1 MSKMAVALKVDV
13 RIESFDFSEFG
24 DIPGKLLWVGADAL
38 EPDEQHPYPRYPAKI
53 KLEEQTIMANGEL
66 RSLESGMA
74 ISVNIKERK
83 RRVISV
89 FSGFLTK
96 KIDSLQKAK

>member
-1 MSKMAVALKVDV
+1 MDVDV
-13 RIESFDFSEFG
+13 RIDSFDFSEFG
-24 DIPGKLLWVGADAL
+24 DISGKLSWVGADAL

-53 KLEEQTIMANGEL
+53 KLEKQTIIANGQSL
-66 RSLESGMA
+66 DLESGMA
-74 ISVNIKERK
+74 INVNIKERK

-96 KIDSLQKAK
+96 KLDSLQKAK